1 MTSKLPGL
9 LLRARFVALVALS
22 SLLFSAALVAQQPT
36 GRITGR
42 VLDAA
47 SGQGLPDVGVQVVG
61 TTLGTM
67 SGVDGRFTLPAVP
80 AGTVTLQFRRI
91 GFAPKTVTAIMLEAG
106 TTLEQNVT
114 LAAAAIQLAAQTVT
128 ASAER
133 GSVNEALDAQ
143 RTATGI
149 VNAITSEQISRSPD
163 SDAAQAVQRVS
174 GVTVQGGR
182 YVFVRGL
189 GERYTTTQLNGTR
202 MPSPEPEKRVV
213 PLDLFPSGLLQTITT
228 TKTFTPDLQG
238 DFSGA
243 QVDIKTREFPARR
256 SMTASLTAGANGSAF
271 GSDVLQAF
279 TVGGESFASTGSK
292 RALPSPLQAYS
303 DQRFPTLND
312 GDKRNLVNSL
322 RNQWT
327 PGQATGGANTSASLS
342 LGGNDPIFGQRI
354 GYLVSGTYSRTQD
367 VRTDQV
373 RALAN
378 RGSTPGETIEFD
390 RFVGETGNIG
400 VLWGGIANFSTL
412 LGGHS
417 RLMFNNT
424 LNRTADNE
432 AKVER
437 GSFEATGLDD
447 VEIRKNQ
454 YVERSVRSHQL
465 AAEHQFGERHRF
477 DWFVTTS
484 EVQRDEPDRSEFIS
498 SIEPDGTSGATVKRW
513 LNGGNGGAVRTF
525 GSLEETSN
533 EARANYQHTFP
544 AFGRSHSFKV
554 GGLMRSTSRDA
565 QTYSFSI
572 SAPTAGQTIRALPP
586 EEIFD
591 GRFANTQNFWEIT
604 ALSQG
609 GNYDAEDNLAAGFG
623 MVELQLSDRF
633 RFIGGARYEN
643 DQLTLN
649 AQSTL
654 GSPIRVER
662 DWSDILPSAA
672 LNIKLGDYQSV
683 RLSVARTLARPE
695 YRELSPVASRDVL
708 NADDV
713 QGNADLQRTRI
724 LNGDIRWEFY
734 PTEAEILSVGIF
746 AKRFDDPIER
756 VYRAGNSSN
765 RTIVFVNADAADNYG
780 IEFEARKSLGFLGS
794 VLRPV
799 TAFTNLT
806 LMRSEIRLGSQQLAA
821 TNADRAMVGQAPYVV
836 NAGMTYTSGSG
847 QTSATVLFNRTG
859 ERIDAAGDQP
869 LPDIVVLPRNLLDLS
884 LRFPVLGSLSGRVDL
899 RNLLDAPYEARQGTV
914 VREYYLLGRIAQFG
928 LQWRP

>member
-1 MTSKLPGL
+1 MIAIRTGVLG
-9 LLRARFVALVALS
+9 RVVRTTCLVLAG
-22 SLLFSAALVAQQPT
+22 SLAFTTPSHSQPNT
-36 GRITGR
+36 GRIVGR

-47 SGQGLPDVGVQVVG
+47 SGQGLTDVGIQVVG

-91 GFAPKTVTAIMLEAG
+91 GYTPKTVTGILLEAG
-106 TTLEQNVT
+106 RTLEQNVT
-114 LAAAAIQLAAQTVT
+114 LASAAITLAAQTVT

-228 TKTFTPDLQG
+228 QKTFTPDLQG

-243 QVDIKTREFPARR
+243 QVDIRTREFPARR
-256 SMTASLTAGANGSAF
+256 TFTYNVTAGGNSSAL
-271 GSDVLQAF
+271 GSDVLRAF
-279 TVGGESFASTGSK
+279 TVGGEGLAMVGDK
-292 RALPSPLQAYS
+292 RSLPAPLQNFA
-303 DQRFPTLND
+303 DQRFPALND
-312 GDKRNLVNSL
+312 GEKRQMIGAL
-322 RNQWT
+322 RNAWS
-327 PGQATGGANTSASLS
+327 PALRSGGGNTSTSLS
-342 LGGNDPIFGQRI
+342 FGGNDPVLGQRI
-354 GYLVSGTYSRTQD
+354 GYLFSGTYSMTQD
-367 VRTDQV
+367 VRTEQR

-378 RGSTPGETIEFD
+378 RGSQPGETIEFD
-390 RFVGETGNIG
+390 RFEGETGNSS

-412 LGGHS
+412 VGGAT

-424 LNRTADNE
+424 FNRTSDNE
-432 AKVER
+432 ARVER
-437 GSFEATGLDD
+437 GSFETIGLP
-447 VEIRKNQ
+447 VHIQKNQ

-465 AAEHQFGERHRF
+465 AAEHQFGEQHRI
-477 DWFVTTS
+477 DWYVTS
-484 EVQRDEPDRSEFIS
+484 SAVARNEPDRSEFIS
-498 SIEPDGTSGATVKRW
+498 AIEGGSGSNETLRW
-513 LNGGNGGAVRTF
+513 LNTGNGGAVRTF
-525 GSLEETSN
+525 GSLDEESN
-533 EARANYQHTFP
+533 EGRANYQLTFN
-544 AFGRSHSFKV
+544 ALGRSHMFKV
-554 GGLMRSTSRDA
+554 GGLHRTTTRNA
-565 QTYSFSI
+565 QTYAFSI
-572 SAPTAGQTIRALPP
+572 SAPNASQAERALRP

-591 GRFANTQNFWEIT
+591 GRFAARQNFWEIV

-609 GNYDAEDNLAAGFG
+609 GNYDADDKLSAGFA
-623 MVELQLSDRF
+623 MVELGLSDRF
-633 RFIGGARYEN
+633 RLITGARYER
-643 DQLTLN
+643 DDLTVN

-654 GSPIRVER
+654 GSPVRVNKQWN
-662 DWSDILPSAA
+662 DLLPSAA
-672 LNIKLGDYQSV
+672 LNVKLGEFQSL
-683 RLSVARTLARPE
+683 RFSVSRTLARPE

-713 QGNADLQRTRI
+713 QGNENLERTRI
-724 LNGDIRWEFY
+724 TNADVRWELY
-734 PTEAEILSVGIF
+734 PTEAEVLSVSVF

-765 RTIVFVNADAADNYG
+765 RTIVFVNADAATNYG
-780 IEFEARKSLGFLGS
+780 VELEARKSLGFLAS
-794 VLRPV
+794 ALTPW

-806 LMRSEIRLGSQQLAA
+806 FMESEIDLGTQQIAA
-821 TNADRAMVGQAPYVV
+821 TNASRRMVGQAPYVV
-836 NAGMTYTSGSG
+836 NAGLTYTSGSG
-847 QTSATVLFNRTG
+847 RTSGTLLFNRTG

-869 LPDIVVLPRNLLDLS
+869 LPDIVIKPRDLVDVS
-884 LRFPVLGSLSGRVDL
+884 FRFPLVGAFAGRLDA
-899 RNLLDAPYEARQGTV
+899 RNVLDAPYEAVQGTV
-914 VREYYLLGRIAQFG
+914 TREYYRQGRIFQLG
-928 LQWRP
+928 VQWRP